1 MSKPDANGL
10 SWSGIALLFLVNLIA
25 ASFLY
30 SPGTTDVQH
39 WQTWINS
46 ISKYGLI
53 GAYAHS
59 GDQHPPLAFVIL
71 SPISRCAHA
80 LGTTEFIVLKCSL
93 LLFLLATS
101 ACFYWFTR
109 NLILTAAFEFTLILN
124 SVALGYIDIYFA
136 PFLIAGLF
144 QLRRGNLNRGVL
156 LFTISCFIKWQPVI
170 IAPFICSYVL
180 SLAQG
185 GPDTHC
191 KPQMRILPFALAT
204 VAVAL
209 PIMTVFGAAVIHS
222 LGRGMTDDPVLSGNA
237 LNLSW
242 LHTWALHLAQPGT
255 YGALKDGQ
263 VDIIESYTYEASIKL
278 AEKILFYASYGGV
291 FTVFARKKKTFERLI
306 VYSVL
311 GYMSYF
317 IFNTGVHENHLFLVS
332 CLAWILA
339 FVDSGHLLRCIN
351 LSIAANVNLVLFYGL
366 FGQPLPFRRV
376 FAGIDVTVWFAFAN
390 ICLFLGLLL
399 HTFKADAVG
408 FGFWQASRRRLR
420 AAWPIW
426 PGRQSQFRRLDN

>member
-1 MSKPDANGL
+1 MIEPARNAPK
-10 SWSGIALLFLVNLIA
+10 WSAVALLLLVSLIA
-25 ASFLY
+25 VSLFF
-30 SPGTTDVQH
+30 SPGTGDVSI
-39 WQTWINS
+39 WVDWIRE
-46 ISKYGLI
+46 ISSYGLI
-53 GAYAHS
+53 GGFKHS
-59 GDQHPPLAFVIL
+59 GTDYPPLAFVL
-71 SPISRCAHA
+71 LAAVSRGAATFGIAQFLA
-80 LGTTEFIVLKCSL
+80 LKFSL
-93 LLFLLATS
+93 LIFLLATA

-109 NLILTAAFEFTLILN
+109 NLILTAALEFTLILN

-209 PIMTVFGAAVIHS
+209 PIITVFGAAVIHS

-263 VDIIESYTYEASIKL
+263 VDIIE
-278 AEKILFYASYGGV
+278 
-291 FTVFARKKKTFERLI
+291 
-306 VYSVL
+306 
-311 GYMSYF
+311 
-317 IFNTGVHENHLFLVS
+317 
-332 CLAWILA
+332 
-339 FVDSGHLLRCIN
+339 
-351 LSIAANVNLVLFYGL
+351 
-366 FGQPLPFRRV
+366 
-376 FAGIDVTVWFAFAN
+376 
-390 ICLFLGLLL
+390 
-399 HTFKADAVG
+399 
-408 FGFWQASRRRLR
+408 
-420 AAWPIW
+420 
-426 PGRQSQFRRLDN
+426 

>member
-1 MSKPDANGL
+1 
-10 SWSGIALLFLVNLIA
+10 
-25 ASFLY
+25 
-30 SPGTTDVQH
+30 
-39 WQTWINS
+39 
-46 ISKYGLI
+46 
-53 GAYAHS
+53 
-59 GDQHPPLAFVIL
+59 
-71 SPISRCAHA
+71 
-80 LGTTEFIVLKCSL
+80 
-93 LLFLLATS
+93 
-101 ACFYWFTR
+101 
-109 NLILTAAFEFTLILN
+109 
-124 SVALGYIDIYFA
+124 
-136 PFLIAGLF
+136 
-144 QLRRGNLNRGVL
+144 
-156 LFTISCFIKWQPVI
+156 
-170 IAPFICSYVL
+170 
-180 SLAQG
+180 
-185 GPDTHC
+185 
-191 KPQMRILPFALAT
+191 
-204 VAVAL
+204 
-209 PIMTVFGAAVIHS
+209 
-222 LGRGMTDDPVLSGNA
+222 
-237 LNLSW
+237 
-242 LHTWALHLAQPGT
+242 
-255 YGALKDGQ
+255 
-263 VDIIESYTYEASIKL
+263 L

-366 FGQPLPFRRV
+366 FAQPLPFRRV